1 LIRSPVPILSTACAL
16 AAALSLGVTSSRAD
30 TFLPTLYV
38 RYAMNCTFT
47 ITNDAGA
54 QITQIAPG
62 EYQLFISTPVPF
74 GLIDLSGISDMTAC
88 KGFVLFS
95 ITGPGVN
102 VDTNLEFGDNETDN
116 SLQPTFLPGSTYVA
130 QDGNQPTVARKAFT
144 TAASGSS
151 TPVSS
156 SSSSS
161 SSSSTGKGAVQK
173 QLVGSAVV
181 PFRGALAAAV
191 GATGSLTLRTKG
203 KPVGTLEAG
212 LYTFTVHDNSATSG
226 FSIQR
231 LKASP
236 TTLTGVGYKGTHV
249 KTVNLKA
256 GQWTFFTPSRK
267 KNYFIVVNG

>member
-1 LIRSPVPILSTACAL
+1 LIRRPVPILSIVCAL

-54 QITQIAPG
+54 QVTQIAPG

-88 KGFVLFS
+88 KGFALFS

-102 VDTNLEFGDNETDN
+102 VETNLEFGDNETDN
-116 SLQPTFLPGSTYVA
+116 SLQPKFLPGSTYVA
-130 QDGNQPTVARKAFT
+130 QDGNQPTVTRKVFT
-144 TAASGSS
+144 TTASGLP

-156 SSSSS
+156 SSSSTS
-161 SSSSTGKGAVQK
+161 SSSSSGKGAVQK

-181 PFRGALAAAV
+181 PFRGTLAAAV
-191 GATGSLTLRTKG
+191 GAAGSLTLTTKG
-203 KPVGTLEAG
+203 KPVGTLKAG
-212 LYTFTVHDNSATSG
+212 LYTFTVHDNSAASG
-226 FSIQR
+226 FAIQK
-231 LKASP
+231 LKASAI
-236 TTLTGVGYKGTHV
+236 TLTGIGYKGTHV
-249 KTVNLKA
+249 KTVDLKA
-256 GQWTFFTPSRK
+256 GQWTFFTPSGK
-267 KNYFIVVNG
+267 KNYFIVVA